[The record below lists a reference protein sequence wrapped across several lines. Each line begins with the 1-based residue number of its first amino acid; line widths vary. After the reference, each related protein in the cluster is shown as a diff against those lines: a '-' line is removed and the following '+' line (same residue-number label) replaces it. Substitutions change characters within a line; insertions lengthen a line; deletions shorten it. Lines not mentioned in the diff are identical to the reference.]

1 MKPKHL
7 FLVTAIAASAL
18 AGCHQRPNRA
28 EETRA
33 TPIYNKQTGRLEALL
48 YDKNGDGT
56 IDTRAHMEG
65 VRLKFIEIDLNG
77 DQRPDRWEYY
87 VPASKSDGLARLHDT
102 ILERAEEAR
111 QFNGTI
117 TRREFYENG
126 VIRRTEEDTDF
137 DGRVDK
143 WETYDNGEQL
153 IRVDLDLEGKGFA
166 TRRLIYRPDGTFDH
180 VEEDPDGDGRFV
192 VVLPPKNGGDGR

>member
-1 MKPKHL
+1 L
-7 FLVTAIAASAL
+7 LVTAMAASVL
-18 AGCHQRPNRA
+18 SGCVQPPSRGAG
-28 EETRA
+28 TRA

-48 YDKNGDGT
+48 YDKNGDGK
-56 IDTRAHMEG
+56 IDTHAHMEG

-77 DQRPDRWEYY
+77 DERPDRWEYY
-87 VPASKSDGLARLHDT
+87 VPATMSDGLARLHDT

-111 QFNGTI
+111 LFNGKI

-137 DGRVDK
+137 DGRIDK

-153 IRVDLDLEGKGFA
+153 IRVDLDLQGKGFA
-166 TRRLIYRPDGTFDH
+166 TRRLIYRPDGPFDH
-180 VEEDPDGDGRFV
+180 VEEDPDGNGRFV
-192 VVLPPKNGGDGR
+192 VVVPPKKGGEGR